1 MSLPN
6 LISGNAETSLASP
19 SPNNGKEKD
28 IVLCHAQGQIKQTE
42 LMLFS
47 LTLVNP

>member
-6 LISGNAETSLASP
+6 LIFGNAETSLATPSP
-19 SPNNGKEKD
+19 SNGKESKMS
-28 IVLCHAQGQIKQTE
+28 CQGQIKQTE

-47 LTLVNP
+47 LTLVNQ